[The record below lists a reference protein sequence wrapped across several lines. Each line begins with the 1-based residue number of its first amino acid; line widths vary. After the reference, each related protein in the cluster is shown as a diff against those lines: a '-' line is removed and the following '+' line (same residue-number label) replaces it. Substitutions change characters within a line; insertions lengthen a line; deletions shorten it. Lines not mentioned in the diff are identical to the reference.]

1 MKLGL
6 RLALALVVSSLAGSP
21 AVLCAQGI
29 VIPGVGPINRSMGGA
44 AVAAPLDA
52 AGAIQWNPATLSGLE
67 TSEAVLGVELLYL
80 STYVSSTVGQY
91 SGETRS
97 DSGVS
102 PLPTVAISL
111 HNEESPWTF
120 GLGLFSIGGFGVN
133 YPASFPGA
141 AMNPVLAPQA
151 YGGFG
156 SVSSRLQVLQLVPT
170 AAVQVT
176 ERLSVGFAP
185 TVSMADAAL
194 DPGAVGPGGFIPA
207 THGRVNWGLGFQAGL
222 YYVTDSCW
230 HFGLSYKSPQWFETF
245 HFNATSV
252 GLPRPVEMNI
262 DYPSIT
268 SLGIAYYGVPGLIWD
283 VDLRYVDYAHAR
295 LFGGAPGWD
304 ASGNLTG
311 LGWRSVFSV
320 ATGVQYQWTE
330 ALSLRLGY
338 VYTDNPIPNEFAAI
352 NIAAPAIYQHI
363 LSMGATLRVTCRTSF
378 SLAYLHAFENS
389 IEGPL
394 PTVPPVPTGIV
405 GTRQYIDALVAGME
419 VKF

>member
-1 MKLGL
+1 MKLGP
-6 RLALALVVSSLAGSP
+6 RLALAMAWAMLSLAGVP
-21 AVLCAQGI
+21 AALHAQGI
-29 VIPGVGPINRSMGGA
+29 VVPGVGPINRSMGGA

-52 AGAIQWNPATLSGLE
+52 AGAIHWNPATLSGLE
-67 TSEAVLGVELLYL
+67 TSEAVIGVELLSL
-80 STYVSSTVGQY
+80 STFVSSTVGPY
-91 SGETRS
+91 SGETQS
-97 DSGVS
+97 DCGISA
-102 PLPTVAISL
+102 LPTVAISL
-111 HNEESPWTF
+111 RNEGSPWTF
-120 GLGLFSIGGFGVN
+120 GVGLFSIGGFGVN
-133 YPASFPGA
+133 YPASYPDA
-141 AMNPVLAPQA
+141 ALNPVLAPQT
-151 YGGFG
+151 YGGLG

-176 ERLSVGFAP
+176 EQLSLGFAP

-194 DPGAVGPGGFIPA
+194 DPGAVGPGGYLSA
-207 THGRVNWGLGFQAGL
+207 THGRVNWGLGFQAGM
-222 YYVTDSCW
+222 YYVPDSCW

-245 HFNATSV
+245 NFNSTTV
-252 GLPRPVEMNI
+252 PGGLPQLVQARI

-268 SLGIAYYGVPGLIWD
+268 SLGVAYYGIPGLVWD
-283 VDLRYVDYAHAR
+283 VDLRYVDYDNAG
-295 LFGGAPGWD
+295 LFGGDPGYD

-338 VYTDNPIPNEFAAI
+338 VYTDNPIPADFAAI

-363 LSMGATLRVTCRTSF
+363 LALGATLRVTCRTSF

-394 PTVPPVPTGIV
+394 PAGGVV

>member
-1 MKLGL
+1 
-6 RLALALVVSSLAGSP
+6 P

-80 STYVSSTVGQY
+80 STYVSSTVVGVG
-91 SGETRS
+91 SGENRS

-111 HNEESPWTF
+111 HNEESPWTL

-133 YPASFPGA
+133 YPASLT
-141 AMNPVLAPQA
+141 NPVLAPRTLHGA
-151 YGGFG
+151 GNVY
-156 SVSSRLQVLQLVPT
+156 SRLQVLQLVPT
-170 AAVQVT
+170 AALQVN

-194 DPGAVGPGGFIPA
+194 DPGAVASGYIPA
-207 THGRVNWGLGFQAGL
+207 THGRVNWGLGFQAGM

-245 HFNATSV
+245 NFNSTTA
-252 GLPRPVEMNI
+252 LPGDAPHLVQLNI

-268 SLGIAYYGVPGLIWD
+268 SLGMAYYGVPGLIWD
-283 VDLRYVDYAHAR
+283 VDLRYVDYAQAR
-295 LFGGAPGWD
+295 LFGGAPGFD
-304 ASGNLTG
+304 FNGNLTG

-338 VYTDNPIPNEFAAI
+338 VYTDNPIPANLTAI

-378 SLAYLHAFENS
+378 SLAYLHAFES
-389 IEGPL
+389 AIEGPL
-394 PTVPPVPTGIV
+394 PGPPPGIV
-405 GTRQYIDALVAGME
+405 GTRQYIDAMVAGME